1 MFSKSNLRKSIQLN
15 CSIGLCSSLL
25 LLGNISCKKDDVDY
39 GNDLQS
45 NTSTGVHNSFKA
57 IYLHWTAGNY
67 DCNGDVAYHTKIKK
81 SGEVIRQQYLRDR
94 EGIRKTYDMGN
105 TGHTALRNSGSVA
118 IALCCMA
125 GTPTDEWSNPCSQAQ
140 FTAMAKE
147 VALIAKTYNWSIED
161 ITAKPKDSINGRRV
175 MTHAEAAASWDYPK
189 DKVVQAGSDGDG
201 PAKRLGL
208 KHDNYGPRQWDIL
221 FKWPGS
227 TRGELRWDLAQ
238 LEEKDKMGSGGD
250 ILRGKIRAEMLEM
263 QGGSTAQNSTVT
275 QNGTEPVIVKP
286 DIVKPDIV
294 KPDIVKLDICDEI
307 ANEK

>member
-1 MFSKSNLRKSIQLN
+1 MYLGNNSNFANLTHKKTGQRL
-15 CSIGLCSSLL
+15 LLSLL
-25 LLGNISCKKDDVDY
+25 LVGALSCKKNEFERGDDV
-39 GNDLQS
+39 Q
-45 NTSTGVHNSFKA
+45 NTNETGRHTFNA
-57 IYLHWTAGNY
+57 IFLHWTAGGYNCP
-67 DCNGDVAYHTKIKK
+67 DKASYHTMIKG
-81 SGEVIRQQYLRDR
+81 SGEVIRSNYDIGRD
-94 EGIRKTYDMGN
+94 
-105 TGHTALRNSGSVA
+105 GHTSARNSGSVA
-118 IALCCMA
+118 ISLCCMLNEWD
-125 GTPTDEWSNPCSQAQ
+125 TPCKPAQ

-147 VALIAKTYNWSIED
+147 VAMIAKKYNWSIDD

-294 KPDIVKLDICDEI
+294 KPDIVKPDIVKLDICDEI